1 MGINVQFF
9 EMEILID
16 CQIELLEI
24 FMQQNYEVIVFS
36 SNNLLEIDF
45 LKCALRNELA
55 RHVSIFCKS

>member
-1 MGINVQFF
+1 MGINVQFS
-9 EMEILID
+9 EMETLID
-16 CQIELLEI
+16 SQIELLEI

-45 LKCALRNELA
+45 LKRALRNELA